1 MSMSFFNC
9 TSLVRLSAPIAVVM
23 AMFLSFSS
31 PGAPKIPG
39 ASEGAAKDDGAK
51 AEEASAEA
59 STNDVG
65 EAESKAETNEDAG
78 FARYRTIMDRM
89 PFGPEPVGF
98 DPESPGR
105 GGGGAGG
112 AGGELTPEQLSA
124 QQSEEAQRIIA
135 AVRVSVLNVTPSGKI
150 AVGFTDNSRQPPS
163 NYYLKV
169 GESRDGWSVK
179 AADAAEQS
187 VTLSKDGVDAELK
200 LGEGSD
206 GKSGGKG
213 AAAKAGAAKPG
224 GRGRFLPRGGLPGHA
239 IAEAAPDG
247 GAEEKAEPP
256 PTGGNAIA
264 QLRERARLKR
274 AAAKAEEDERARQ
287 VAEERRQREQQQR
300 QAAEEREQQRE
311 ALLQIQEELRRQR
324 EQREQQRE
332 AQAGEEQA
340 GDGGNE

>member
-1 MSMSFFNC
+1 
-9 TSLVRLSAPIAVVM
+9 
-23 AMFLSFSS
+23 MFLTFSS
-31 PGAPKIPG
+31 LAAPKVP
-39 ASEGAAKDDGAK
+39 AVPKDAAKDEAVK
-51 AEEASAEA
+51 EEATSAEA
-59 STNDVG
+59 STNEVNAA
-65 EAESKAETNEDAG
+65 EAGADSTEDSG
-78 FARYRTIMDRM
+78 FARYRTITDRM

-105 GGGGAGG
+105 GGGGAAGG
-112 AGGELTPEQLSA
+112 AGGELTPDQLLA
-124 QQSEEAQRIIA
+124 QQSEEAQRIIS

-179 AADAAEQS
+179 EADAAAQTG
-187 VTLSKDGVDAELK
+187 TLSKGGVDAELK

-213 AAAKAGAAKPG
+213 VAKAGAARPAA
-224 GRGRFLPRGGLPGHA
+224 RGRQLPRGGLPGHA
-239 IAEAAPDG
+239 IAEATSNPD
-247 GAEEKAEPP
+247 AEEKEEPP
-256 PTGGNAIA
+256 PTGGNALA
-264 QLRERARLKR
+264 QLRERARQKR

-332 AQAGEEQA
+332 HQAGEEQS
-340 GDGGNE
+340 GEGGNE